1 MKVIH
6 LYIIFLGINTFKDS
20 SENYKEMLEEE
31 KNEKNSIV
39 EKVKNLFSKIKNF
52 EQLKYEVFE
61 MRKIYEKTSEDISK
75 IKEKYTNIND
85 KIKDVNV
92 FMNGSS
98 SFEHVQGDV
107 EFRELTKK
115 KLEDFDNKFKF
126 VLGDFNFEGDEI
138 IENEDKT
145 KYRKKDKYK
154 EEDEGKEKDKE
165 KEKEKDKDKD
175 KNNVKNTD
183 KNTDKNNDK
192 DNDKEKNIDNYN
204 VNITENEKI
213 KNLKKD
219 KLLNLVEINKKLIQY
234 QRTKVNA
241 KDFEIKNEENKKKTN
256 EIKEKLNDVL
266 KNLYGTNDI
275 EKIDGF
281 FKDKNILFASK
292 SEFDQYKAQTDEE
305 LKKIYEKLENLNIL
319 YEELFNKMK
328 DQCTINDLDAMKNL
342 IIEKTEELFMNMKNK
357 NVDNSQIQILQR
369 NFKKLVELLAEKEE
383 KENILFAKKNVGGH
397 ACASCE
403 EYLGTLKDDSDR
415 HIHWKKLPLKIKENE
430 NKLKLYKFGNG
441 YSRFLRMINFDSNGN
456 ASLNP
461 FDNMN
466 EFFNNTSSNIN
477 EVVKSNQ
484 YNSLDISNNNTKEN
498 EKTSTNLLKSRNK
511 FEKIESELPNIKVG
525 NSNDNFNRTN
535 KKMNNSTN
543 SFKFMS
549 PKITRNNKKKEYKY
563 DL

>member
-1 MKVIH
+1 
-6 LYIIFLGINTFKDS
+6 
-20 SENYKEMLEEE
+20 MLEEE
-31 KNEKNSIV
+31 KNEKNTIV
-39 EKVKNLFSKIKNF
+39 EKVKSLFSKIKNF

-61 MRKIYEKTSEDISK
+61 MRKIVEKTNEDISK

-85 KIKDVNV
+85 KMKDVNV
-92 FMNGSS
+92 FMNGSA

-138 IENEDKT
+138 IENVDKI
-145 KYRKKDKYK
+145 KII
-154 EEDEGKEKDKE
+154 G
-165 KEKEKDKDKD
+165 
-175 KNNVKNTD
+175 NN
-183 KNTDKNNDK
+183 
-192 DNDKEKNIDNYN
+192 
-204 VNITENEKI
+204 TENEKN

-234 QRTKVNA
+234 QRTKVNV
-241 KDFEIKNEENKKKTN
+241 KDFESKNEENKKKTN

-266 KNLYGTNDI
+266 KNLYGTNEI

-305 LKKIYEKLENLNIL
+305 LKLNIQ

-342 IIEKTEELFMNMKNK
+342 ILEKTEELFMNMKNK
-357 NVDNSQIQILQR
+357 NVENTQIQILQK

-383 KENILFAKKNVGGH
+383 KENFLNSKKNAGGH
-397 ACASCE
+397 TCASCE

-430 NKLKLYKFGNG
+430 NKFKLYKFGNG

-456 ASLNP
+456 ASLRP
-461 FDNMN
+461 FDNVN

-477 EVVKSNQ
+477 EMAKSNNQ
-484 YNSLDISNNNTKEN
+484 NNSLDISNNITKEN
-498 EKTSTNLLKSRNK
+498 EKTSNNLLKSRNK
-511 FEKIESELPNIKVG
+511 FEKIENELPSIKVG
-525 NSNDNFNRTN
+525 NSNDNFDKTN
-535 KKMNNSTN
+535 KKMSSSTS

-549 PKITRNNKKKEYKY
+549 PKITRNNKKKAYKY

>member
-1 MKVIH
+1 MHYSKVIY
-6 LYIIFLGINTFKDS
+6 LYIIFLDINTFKDS

-31 KNEKNSIV
+31 KNEKNTIV
-39 EKVKNLFSKIKNF
+39 EKVKSLFSKIKNF

-61 MRKIYEKTSEDISK
+61 MRKIVEKTNEDISK

-85 KIKDVNV
+85 KMKDVNV
-92 FMNGSS
+92 FMNGSA

-138 IENEDKT
+138 IENVDKI
-145 KYRKKDKYK
+145 KII
-154 EEDEGKEKDKE
+154 G
-165 KEKEKDKDKD
+165 KDKD
-175 KNNVKNTD
+175 KNKEED
-183 KNTDKNNDK
+183 KDKEKDKSIDKNNDK
-192 DNDKEKNIDNYN
+192 ANEKNNDKDKVRDNYN
-204 VNITENEKI
+204 ANNTENEKN

-234 QRTKVNA
+234 QRTKVNV
-241 KDFEIKNEENKKKTN
+241 KDFESKNEENKKKTN
-256 EIKEKLNDVL
+256 EINEKLNDVL
-266 KNLYGTNDI
+266 KNLYGTNEI

-305 LKKIYEKLENLNIL
+305 LKKIYEKLENLNIQ

-342 IIEKTEELFMNMKNK
+342 ILEKTEELFMNMKNK
-357 NVDNSQIQILQR
+357 NIENTQIQILQK

-383 KENILFAKKNVGGH
+383 KEIFLNSKKNAGGH
-397 ACASCE
+397 TCASCE

-430 NKLKLYKFGNG
+430 NKFKLYKFGNG

-456 ASLNP
+456 ASLRP
-461 FDNMN
+461 FDNVN

-477 EVVKSNQ
+477 EMAKSNNQ
-484 YNSLDISNNNTKEN
+484 NNSLDISNNITKEN
-498 EKTSTNLLKSRNK
+498 EKTSNNLLKSRNK
-511 FEKIESELPNIKVG
+511 FEKIENELPSIKVG
-525 NSNDNFNRTN
+525 NSNDNFDKTN
-535 KKMNNSTN
+535 KKMSSSTS

-549 PKITRNNKKKEYKY
+549 PKITRNNKKKAYKY